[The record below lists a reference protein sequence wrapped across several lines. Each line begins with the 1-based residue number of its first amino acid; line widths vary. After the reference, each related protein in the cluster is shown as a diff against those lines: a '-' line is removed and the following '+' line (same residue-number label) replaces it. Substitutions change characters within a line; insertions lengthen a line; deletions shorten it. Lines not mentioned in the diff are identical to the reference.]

1 MNEQLVQQLTDNI
14 SKNPT
19 CESYHIQKFFG
30 DKPIEE
36 YSFLRFMEEY
46 KDGSIAPGITDS
58 EIIDVL
64 INRVRTKKV
73 SFKYIDA
80 GDKLFR
86 EHIIS
91 SLENLQEL
99 ING

>member
-1 MNEQLVQQLTDNI
+1 MEEQIVKQINDDI

-19 CESYHIQKFFG
+19 CECYHLRKYFG
-30 DKPIEE
+30 DKPLEE
-36 YSFLRFMEEY
+36 YSILRMMETFQ
-46 KDGSIAPGITDS
+46 DGSIAPGITDS

-64 INRVRTKKV
+64 INRIRTKKV
-73 SFKYIDA
+73 SFKYIDTE
-80 GDKLFR
+80 DKLIR
-86 EHIIS
+86 EYIIS